1 MDMFRFVN
9 FMLHVYEL
17 TFIVIGAK
25 LEAAVI
31 GGISTFVC
39 LKPLIFFFFL
49 LDIGTF
55 SSNLCGNKNK
65 YFKMIYS

>member
-1 MDMFRFVN
+1 MDMFRFVH
-9 FMLHVYEL
+9 FILHVYEL

-39 LKPLIFFFFL
+39 LKPLIFFFF
-49 LDIGTF
+49 
-55 SSNLCGNKNK
+55 
-65 YFKMIYS
+65 Y